1 MGALPA
7 AAGAPLDVAAIR
19 ADFEILGREINGR
32 PLVYLDSAASSQKP
46 RQVVDAMADYYRR
59 HHANVHRG
67 AHTLSVEATELYE
80 QARTK
85 LAAFIGA
92 PDPASVVFTRNATE
106 AINLV
111 AASWGRANLSEG
123 DEIVLSHA
131 EHHANIVPWHFLAR
145 ERGVVLKPIGLTPEQ
160 RLDLGALEAALS
172 ERTRLVTTF
181 HMSNVLGAVN
191 DLPRIAELAHD
202 AGAMLLVDGAQAAP
216 HLEVDVA
223 ASGCDFYALSGHKML
238 GPTGI
243 GALWARPEVLA
254 AMPPFLGGGEMIS
267 RVSITQSSY
276 ADIPQRFEA
285 GTPSI
290 AEAVGLGAAV
300 DYLTALGMDRV
311 RRHDE
316 LLVRHAL
323 DRLDDIE
330 GLTIFG
336 PRGADRGGLVSFT
349 LDGVHAHDLATA
361 LDDRGIAVRAGHHCA
376 QPLGHYLGVSAT
388 ARASFYLYNDL
399 SEVDA
404 LADAL
409 IEVRDH
415 FAAFG

>member
-1 MGALPA
+1 MGAIPA
-7 AAGAPLDVAAIR
+7 AGSAPLDVAAIR
-19 ADFEILGREINGR
+19 ADFEILGREVNGR

-46 RQVVDAMADYYRR
+46 RQVVEAMAEYYRR

-67 AHTLSVEATELYE
+67 AHTLSVEATDLYE
-80 QARTK
+80 EARRK

-92 PDPASVVFTRNATE
+92 PDPDSVVFTRNATE

-111 AASWGRANLSEG
+111 AASWGRANLEPG

-145 ERGVVLKPIGLTPEQ
+145 ERGVVLKPVGLTADQ
-160 RLDLGALEAALS
+160 RLDLGALAEALT

-191 DLPRIAELAHD
+191 DLPRLAELAHD
-202 AGAMLLVDGAQAAP
+202 AGALLLVDGAQGAP

-243 GALWARPEVLA
+243 GALWARAEILET
-254 AMPPFLGGGEMIS
+254 MPPFLGGGEMIS
-267 RVSITQSSY
+267 RVSMLESSY
-276 ADIPQRFEA
+276 AGIPQRFEA

-300 DYLTALGMDRV
+300 DYLTRLGMDAV
-311 RRHDE
+311 RRHDA
-316 LLVRHAL
+316 LLCGHAL
-323 DRLDDIE
+323 DLLDDIPE
-330 GLTIFG
+330 LTTFG

-349 LDGVHAHDLATA
+349 LEGVHAHDLATA
-361 LDDRGIAVRAGHHCA
+361 LDDRGIAIRSGHHCA
-376 QPLGHYLGVSAT
+376 QLVMRRYGTPAT
-388 ARASFYLYNDL
+388 ARASFYLYNTRDD
-399 SEVDA
+399 VDRM
-404 LADAL
+404 
-409 IEVRDH
+409 IEGLETVRQI
-415 FAAFG
+415 FG